1 MRRIFRP
8 RNLLLAALLA
18 GAGAAVIAWRRTQSG
33 ETAWSE
39 IHRAENEEM
48 ATVSRLESPSAGG
61 ARETETE
68 AEPVRE
74 MAATLHATDP
84 AETAGETESTEEADI
99 ETALDLGN
107 EEGSSL

>member
-39 IHRAENEEM
+39 IERAENEEM
-48 ATVSRLESPSAGG
+48 ATVSRLEATSTGDTAES
-61 ARETETE
+61 ETE

-74 MAATLHATDP
+74 MAATLHATDT
-84 AETAGETESTEEADI
+84 AETADEADSAEEADL
-99 ETALDLGN
+99 EAALDLGE